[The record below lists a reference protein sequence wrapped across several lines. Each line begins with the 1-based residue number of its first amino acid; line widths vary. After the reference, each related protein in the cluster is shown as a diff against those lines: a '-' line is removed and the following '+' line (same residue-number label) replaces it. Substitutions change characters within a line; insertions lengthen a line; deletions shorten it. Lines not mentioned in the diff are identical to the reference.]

1 MQRTLLPRV
10 RAAVSEVVLVNRQ
23 PDGMFAVFHLYGSE
37 QWIQPSRCM
46 KTDGNQPLPTLSLL
60 TVHYSSPASRN
71 FPLHVECENLS
82 TLPPF
87 GLGTSESIRRI
98 FSMFPSPRFIPF
110 PPSSSSNVSHES
122 ERTRMRP
129 QDYLPTATA
138 RKGNNDRRSTGEP
151 GQLQLTQTTPK
162 SRKKRGTTPTISENR
177 FERVLHCAVKA
188 R

>member
-1 MQRTLLPRV
+1 MWKF
-10 RAAVSEVVLVNRQ
+10 VN
-23 PDGMFAVFHLYGSE
+23 
-37 QWIQPSRCM
+37 
-46 KTDGNQPLPTLSLL
+46 
-60 TVHYSSPASRN
+60 PA
-71 FPLHVECENLS
+71 
-82 TLPPF
+82 PF

-98 FSMFPSPRFIPF
+98 FSLSPSPRFIP
-110 PPSSSSNVSHES
+110 SSTTSSSNVSHES

-177 FERVLHCAVKA
+177 FERVLHCAVKTRGRSEMYQSEKRLQQHSVKRTRDDDRA
-188 R
+188 ERRRFDNYLLNPVRSRE